1 MSENEFKH
9 IEGNII
15 TLDFNECRYFGDIHK
30 AIKES
35 LGFPDYYGENLDAL
49 WDCMRYYTDEQ
60 IKIIIKGKSK
70 LPDDWQDYM
79 DKIIKIFDD
88 VHKQSPNIVFEY
100 EKD

>member
-1 MSENEFKH
+1 MSENEFKK

-15 TLDFNECRYFGDIHK
+15 TLDFNECGYFGDIHK
-30 AIKES
+30 VIKES

-88 VHKQSPNIVFEY
+88 VHIQSPNIVFVY